1 MVEVVN
7 ESRKLLR
14 KTMIEQGIPGAVVC
28 VYVNGREVWNEGIG
42 YADVENDVICSP
54 HSVMRIASISKCL
67 TAVAAMQLWEDG
79 LLDLDAPIQTYVPQ
93 FPYKTFNGKKVN
105 ITCRQ
110 ILCHMAGIRH
120 YSKASG
126 MTITAVPLC
135 SHAILLY
142 SPCVALVITLIT
154 AKFALYVLVIVRKSS
169 YVRYN
174 GMRPAT
180 SAIISRTA

>member
-142 SPCVALVITLIT
+142 SPWVCKRSISNNVDNC
-154 AKFALYVLVIVRKSS
+154 KVRIIRIS
-169 YVRYN
+169 YSTEVKLC
-174 GMRPAT
+174 
-180 SAIISRTA
+180 SI